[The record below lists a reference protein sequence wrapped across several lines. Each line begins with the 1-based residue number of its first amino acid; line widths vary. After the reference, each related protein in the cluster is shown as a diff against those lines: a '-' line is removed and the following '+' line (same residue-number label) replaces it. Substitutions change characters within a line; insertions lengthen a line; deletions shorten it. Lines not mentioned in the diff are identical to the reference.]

1 MSSAFGSEV
10 PEADGVAEE
19 LEDALAEA
27 EGDAL
32 AEAVGAALGLAD
44 ALAPPSAVGSLPS
57 VVSLVSLAAAASP
70 SMAS

>member
-32 AEAVGAALGLAD
+32 AEAVGAVLGLAE
-44 ALAPPSAVGSLPS
+44 A
-57 VVSLVSLAAAASP
+57 
-70 SMAS
+70 